1 MNHHI
6 HFIQQVKFKR
16 NSYFSYSRG
25 YGSKELITTTPFK
38 FFKSVSVRSQKNADL
53 SELLPLRLVQK
64 YIHQIEMEHKGWT
77 CFKAPYIPCHGMTM
91 LSWDVFFQCLFT
103 TQFDS
108 WHAWEL
114 TENNEPRSSTNDHTM
129 HALSWNALCSP
140 HRMMPWYE
148 MTSWYQVSF
157 LWITCM

>member
-77 CFKAPYIPCHGMTM
+77 CFKAPYISCHGMTM
-91 LSWDVFFQCLFT
+91 LSWDVFFPMPLHHIIWFMACMRTNREQWTKILNKWPYHACLVMKCLVFAT
-103 TQFDS
+103 
-108 WHAWEL
+108 
-114 TENNEPRSSTNDHTM
+114 
-129 HALSWNALCSP
+129 
-140 HRMMPWYE
+140 
-148 MTSWYQVSF
+148 
-157 LWITCM
+157 

>member
-1 MNHHI
+1 MFKKILINSYASREATWSISLHGVSNKRWI
-6 HFIQQVKFKR
+6 TTSISFSKLNSKR

-38 FFKSVSVRSQKNADL
+38 FFKSFSVRSQKNADL

-103 TQFDS
+103 T
-108 WHAWEL
+108 
-114 TENNEPRSSTNDHTM
+114 
-129 HALSWNALCSP
+129 
-140 HRMMPWYE
+140 
-148 MTSWYQVSF
+148 
-157 LWITCM
+157 